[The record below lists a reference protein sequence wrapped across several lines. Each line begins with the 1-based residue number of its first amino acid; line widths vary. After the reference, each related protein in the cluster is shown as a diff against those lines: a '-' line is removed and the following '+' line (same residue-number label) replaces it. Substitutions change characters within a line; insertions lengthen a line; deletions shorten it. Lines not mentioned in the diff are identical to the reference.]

1 MVKNMKLI
9 EIQRH
14 LNKKESLND
23 PNVFETV
30 KMWGKLSDVVNAP
43 KNPNIHVQNVPISTS
58 DIAKIIQD
66 AEIAII
72 KDENPRNSF
81 WTFKYWDEYETDEL
95 SVKTSYK
102 KPPLQGIDVLQ
113 NAAPKHNVRNARA
126 LPMLTANVTNFFR
139 IQ

>member
-1 MVKNMKLI
+1 MKLI

-30 KMWGKLSDVVNAP
+30 NMWGKLSDVVNAP

-81 WTFKYWDEYETDEL
+81 
-95 SVKTSYK
+95 
-102 KPPLQGIDVLQ
+102 
-113 NAAPKHNVRNARA
+113 
-126 LPMLTANVTNFFR
+126 
-139 IQ
+139 

>member
-1 MVKNMKLI
+1 MKLI

-81 WTFKYWDEYETDEL
+81 
-95 SVKTSYK
+95 
-102 KPPLQGIDVLQ
+102 
-113 NAAPKHNVRNARA
+113 
-126 LPMLTANVTNFFR
+126 
-139 IQ
+139 